1 MKPQLCFGEK
11 KCSLFVIFCFA
22 ELASNHSYFFAKK
35 YAVISAS
42 KIPLSLRFD
51 KWVWAS
57 CFLTTDTWCAL
68 LLSPVFQTQHLLHVL
83 PVVLKTANNKNVYIT
98 FLMNNQMDWE
108 LTKHKEMSCTA
119 AKANKPTHFVRLFVV
134 KAISNRIFWLKNC
147 WRFER
152 AQRVYLC
159 QTLSF
164 RKKCPYFVL
173 AEDRRNFLRVQQSN
187 IFESPSLFSPFTSSV
202 QYWGIRHSYCFPLY
216 IKYIKNTFIWVVWTE
231 SKRQTVYFTEIGN
244 SKKLDKIAYIQLT
257 CHTYNWSLLTFIW
270 TQSFKVE

>member
-22 ELASNHSYFFAKK
+22 ELASNHNYFFAKK

-68 LLSPVFQTQHLLHVL
+68 LLPVFQTQHLLHVL
-83 PVVLKTANNKNVYIT
+83 PVVLKTANNKNVYVT

-119 AKANKPTHFVRLFVV
+119 AKANKPTHFVCLLLRRLVTAFFDWKTADVSSVHSVSICV
-134 KAISNRIFWLKNC
+134 K
-147 WRFER
+147 
-152 AQRVYLC
+152 
-159 QTLSF
+159 
-164 RKKCPYFVL
+164 P
-173 AEDRRNFLRVQQSN
+173 
-187 IFESPSLFSPFTSSV
+187 SPLGKSAPTLFSPKIEEIFYVCNNRTFSNLPRYFRRLQAAFNTEASDIPIVSRFT
-202 QYWGIRHSYCFPLY
+202 
-216 IKYIKNTFIWVVWTE
+216 
-231 SKRQTVYFTEIGN
+231 
-244 SKKLDKIAYIQLT
+244 
-257 CHTYNWSLLTFIW
+257 
-270 TQSFKVE
+270 